1 VAVVLDSIADLV
13 REHAVA
19 CPDSVAIE
27 DGERRLTYAELDT
40 AAGRIAASL
49 LAAGVGDEEPVGVC
63 LPRSWEAVVA
73 FLGIVRAGAAY
84 VPISPAYPAERQRRM
99 LELAGARFALT
110 GGNHGAGL
118 PAGIER
124 IDVAAVAAANG
135 LPEPEPAPGGDRL
148 AYVLFTS
155 GSTGEPKGVE
165 ITHRNLINF
174 VKSGA
179 EVLPRREDI
188 VLQIVPL
195 EFDVSGLEIWGALM
209 NGARLVIGPRGRP
222 DPRQL
227 GKLIAER
234 GVTFLGISTGLLHEL
249 VAVAVDDLAGVRV
262 AAAVGDV
269 LSPVAAA
276 ELCLTHPGLR
286 LFNGYGPTEAT
297 ILATSFEYRPSDE
310 GSVPIGRALPGYRL
324 YVLDDDGEPVRDG
337 EPGELWIGGAG
348 VARGYRGD
356 PERTAERFRED
367 PFVGGWM
374 YRSGDLV
381 RMREDGELLFLG
393 RRDDQVKIS
402 GQRVEPGEVARTL
415 LAHPEVREA
424 AVVARAEVDGHKRLL
439 GYVAPR
445 GEAEPSLEELRAHL
459 AERLPTFMVPSWIGV
474 LEQLPLNERG
484 KVDHDA
490 LPSPRREDGGE
501 TPADPRVARVAEL
514 MAEVL
519 KLDSVGADE
528 SFFALGGSSL
538 LAIRLV
544 GMLRHRL
551 GAAVDINAVFEAP
564 TAALLAELVERA
576 PAAAALP
583 LLRPGPRAATAPLTA
598 AQRRAWLF
606 GRMHP
611 ESIAYQFAA
620 IFRFEGQLDTGA
632 LEGAVA
638 DLLQRHEILR
648 TSFETRDGE
657 PAQVIHERCQV
668 LLEQVDLRGENSL
681 AWARLV
687 RSRVRSQIDSEAAPL
702 LRWTLAR
709 LGEEAWVLVHVEHH
723 LIHDGWS
730 FAVLAGE
737 LAHLYSARTEGRAPS
752 LPEPEVQFQDYA
764 RWERAAT
771 ASEEV
776 FRQIGHWAGRLQ
788 ADPPLLELPADRPR
802 PARESFL
809 GGSVRRR
816 VDADLAAQLREL
828 AHAAGGTLFMVTLA
842 AFLTQLQRYSS
853 EDNLQIGS
861 GLANR
866 RDPLSEGL
874 IGMIVNTVPLRCDL
888 GGDPTVR
895 ELVERVRA
903 SALESYGN
911 ADAPFDAIVEA
922 LRPARDPR
930 RSPLIQTL
938 FSFHDAPRS
947 EEQWSGLRTRL
958 VQAIPNGTAKADLN
972 VIGIDDGDGS
982 LTFAWEHS
990 DLFSDATADR
1000 LAGHHLHLLRQFAA
1014 NPDARL
1020 SELSLLSGE
1029 EMSEL
1034 EGWMGAGGVPAGQQR
1049 GGSGGH
1055 SPGPL
1060 PAPEFDRAAS
1070 VPDLVE
1076 RQARRAPEAVALVD
1090 ELESLSYEELTKR
1103 ARCVAGFLRGRGVER
1118 GDCVAVLLPRS
1129 ARAAV
1134 AYLGVLDAGAAY
1146 VPLDPSHPAAR
1157 IARAVEDAG
1166 AKVAI
1171 VHPEL
1176 ADKLPAGLDTVSLD
1190 EAEGGEPIEPNAGP
1204 EDLAYVMYTSGST
1217 GEPKGV
1223 EITHRNIARLVDDPG
1238 FAELGPGTV
1247 MLHAASPA
1255 FDATTLELWGPL
1267 ANGGTVAALAEQPS
1281 PDAVV
1286 AAVTRHGVTT
1296 MWLTAG
1302 LFHELVDRRPE
1313 CFGWVRHVLA
1323 GGEVL
1328 SPSHVARALAA
1339 LPPDG
1344 KLSNG
1349 YGPTETTTF
1358 ALTHDLRPGDRVGA
1372 TVPLGRPIQATVCE
1386 VVDAAGQP
1394 APAGVPGEL
1403 WIGGDGVSHG
1413 YRDDPTLTAERFI
1426 TDPRSGER
1434 RYRTGDRVQRRADG
1448 TIEFLGRLDRQLKVR
1463 GFRVEPAEIEAALRE
1478 HPAVGDVAVAPYE
1491 RAEGDKALAAYV
1503 VSANGAVD
1511 PAELRRHGVSR
1522 LPAAMVPAA
1531 WIELESMPLNA
1542 NGKVD
1547 RERLPA
1553 PSREHLARGEV
1564 RNTIAVSDAERQVVA
1579 AFERVLGM
1587 ENVGVEED
1595 FFALGGHSLLA
1606 VALFAELEEVSGK
1619 RLPLAVIFEAST
1631 PRGLAAL
1638 LGSGAVA
1645 RRWSNLVPIKPAGTR
1660 PPLFALT
1667 AGDGNVVGFAPL
1679 ARHLAADQPL
1689 YALQPSGLD
1698 GQAAIDRGI
1707 ATMATS
1713 CIEELR
1719 TVQPHGPYLLAGR
1732 CNGATVAYEIAQ
1744 QLRAAGEEVALL
1756 ASLDSDPPNA
1766 GPLEIEPGVRTD
1778 PLMEAAWLRARNA
1791 GEQVPDRKGPEGVR
1805 AWADWLRGEVATG
1818 ISRYALEI
1826 WHWREDLQQRWPEPL
1841 DGDVDAFRLWLWQS
1855 GVSEQKLEP
1864 RLLIPAPHGA
1874 CRLPDGHRWDWA
1886 LERAWQDL
1894 GREPS
1899 DPLTPRGWEQLRAR
1913 LLEPLA
1919 EGQANRYL
1927 LGTAHGRPDLT
1938 EAFPDPLGADLEDL
1952 RSWAWVEGIMQ
1963 GLAAELLPPPPEPLP
1978 RRLQLALALRPAQ
1991 RLAGRVS
1998 EITSPEARQQLALH
2012 RDRLVAASERA
2023 LGRRLPRARG
2033 RIENLIEAAAREAR
2047 DSYRAEP
2054 WPGKVLLITSLE
2066 YERKPAYIAWPERAL
2081 GGVEQ
2086 HVLPLGHLEMLRE
2099 PGAALLA
2106 RCLDERIAEAL
2117 RP

>member
-1 VAVVLDSIADLV
+1 MAVVLDSIADLV
-13 REHAVA
+13 REHAAA
-19 CPDSVAIE
+19 CPDAIAIE
-27 DGERRLTYAELDT
+27 DGERQLTYAELDRA
-40 AAGRIAASL
+40 AAGIAAA
-49 LAAGVGDEEPVGVC
+49 LARAGLGDEEPVGVC

-73 FLGIVRAGAAY
+73 FLGIVRAGGAY

-99 LELAGARFALT
+99 LELAGARIVLT
-110 GGNHGAGL
+110 TPEHGGAL
-118 PAGIER
+118 PAGVEQLNA
-124 IDVAAVAAANG
+124 VELASAEPGEAA
-135 LPEPEPAPGGDRL
+135 ESAPGGDRL

-165 ITHRNLINF
+165 VTHRNLINF
-174 VKSGA
+174 LKSDA
-179 EVLPRREDI
+179 DVVPRREDT

-209 NGARLVIGPRGRP
+209 NGARLVIAPRGRP
-222 DPRQL
+222 DPRGL

-297 ILATSFEYRPSDE
+297 ILATSFEYRPSDDD
-310 GSVPIGRALPGYRL
+310 SVPIGRALPGYRL
-324 YVLDDDGEPVRDG
+324 YVLDAEGEPVRDG
-337 EPGELWIGGAG
+337 EPGELWIGGEG
-348 VARGYRGD
+348 VARGYRDD
-356 PERTAERFRED
+356 PERTAERFRPD
-367 PFVGGWM
+367 PFAGGRM

-393 RRDDQVKIS
+393 RIDDQVKIS
-402 GQRVEPGEVARTL
+402 GQRVEPGEVERAL
-415 LAHPEVREA
+415 LAHPGVREA
-424 AVVARAEVDGHKRLL
+424 AVIARAEVDGHKHLL

-445 GEAEPSLEELRAHL
+445 GEVEPDPEELRAHL
-459 AERLPTFMVPSWIGV
+459 AERLPAFMVPSWIGV
-474 LEQLPLNERG
+474 LEALPLNERG

-490 LPSPRREDGGE
+490 LPSPRRESDSE
-501 TPADPRVARVAEL
+501 APNDPRVTRVAAL

-519 KLDSVGADE
+519 KLNSVGSDE
-528 SFFALGGSSL
+528 NFFALGGSSL

-551 GAAVDINAVFEAP
+551 GAALDINAVFEAP
-564 TAALLAELVERA
+564 TAARLAELIERA
-576 PAAAALP
+576 PNSAALP
-583 LLRPGPRAATAPLTA
+583 PLRPGPRTATAPLTA

-620 IFRFEGQLDTGA
+620 IFRFEGRLDPGT
-632 LEGAVA
+632 LEGALA

-657 PAQVIHERCQV
+657 PVQVIHERCQV
-668 LLEQVDLRGENSL
+668 PLEQVDLRGESSL

-687 RSRVRSQIDSEAAPL
+687 RSRVRSQIDPEAAPL
-702 LRWTLAR
+702 LRWTLVR
-709 LGEEAWVLVHVEHH
+709 LGEEAWALVHVEHH
-723 LIHDGWS
+723 LVHDGWS

-737 LAHLYSARTEGRAPS
+737 LAHLYSARSEGRAPS
-752 LPEPEVQFQDYA
+752 LPEPPVQFQDYA
-764 RWERAAT
+764 RWERRASG
-771 ASEEV
+771 SEEV
-776 FRQIGHWAGRLQ
+776 FRQVGHWAGRLQ

-816 VDADLAAQLREL
+816 VDAELAGQLREL
-828 AHAAGGTLFMVTLA
+828 AQASGGTLFMVTLA

-853 EDNLQIGS
+853 EDDLQIGS

-922 LRPARDPR
+922 LRPTRDPR

-947 EEQWSGLRTRL
+947 DEQWSGLGTRL

-990 DLFSDATADR
+990 DLFTDGTADR
-1000 LAGHHLHLLRQFAA
+1000 LAGHHLQLLRQFAE
-1014 NPDARL
+1014 NPEARL
-1020 SELSLLSGE
+1020 SELALPSAE
-1029 EMSEL
+1029 EMEQL
-1034 EGWMGAGGVPAGQQR
+1034 EGWMGSGGLSAGQQR
-1049 GGSGGH
+1049 GGSVGQ

-1060 PAPEFDRAAS
+1060 PVSEFDRTAS

-1076 RQARRAPEAVALVD
+1076 RSAERTPEAVALVD
-1090 ELESLSYEELTKR
+1090 AEGSLSYAALAER
-1103 ARCVAGFLRGRGVER
+1103 ARCVAGFLRGRGVES

-1134 AYLGVLDAGAAY
+1134 AYLGVLNAGAAY
-1146 VPLDPSHPAAR
+1146 VPLNPSHPAAR

-1166 AKVAI
+1166 VRVAI

-1176 ADKLPAGLDTVSLD
+1176 LDRLPAGLDTVDLS
-1190 EAEGGEPIEPNAGP
+1190 EAEEGEAVEPSAGP

-1217 GEPKGV
+1217 GRPKGV
-1223 EITHRNIARLVDDPG
+1223 EVTHRNIARLVDDPD

-1247 MLHAASPA
+1247 MLHAAPPA

-1267 ANGGTVAALAEQPS
+1267 ANGGTVAVLAKQPS

-1313 CFGWVRHVLA
+1313 CLGWVRHVLA
-1323 GGEVL
+1323 GGDVL
-1328 SPSHVARALAA
+1328 STSHVARALAS

-1372 TVPLGRPIQATVCE
+1372 AVPLGRPIQATVCE

-1394 APAGVPGEL
+1394 APVGVPGEL
-1403 WIGGDGVSHG
+1403 WIGGDGVSRG
-1413 YRDDPTLTAERFI
+1413 YRGDPELTAERFV

-1434 RYRTGDRVQRRADG
+1434 RYRTGDRVRRGADG

-1478 HPAVGDVAVAPYE
+1478 HPAIGDVAVAPYE
-1491 RAEGDKALAAYV
+1491 RAAGDKALAAYV
-1503 VSANGAVD
+1503 VSANGAAE
-1511 PAELRRHGVSR
+1511 PAELRRHATSR
-1522 LPAAMVPAA
+1522 LPPAMVPAA
-1531 WIELESMPLNA
+1531 WIELESLPLNA

-1553 PSREHLARGEV
+1553 PSREHLARGEA
-1564 RNTIAVSDAERQVVA
+1564 RDTTAASDAERQVVA
-1579 AFERVLGM
+1579 AFERVLGI

-1606 VALFAELEEVSGK
+1606 VALFAELEEASGK

-1631 PRGLAAL
+1631 PRALAPL
-1638 LGSGAVA
+1638 LGSGATP
-1645 RRWSNLVPIKPAGTR
+1645 RRWSNLVPVKPAGTR

-1707 ATMATS
+1707 GAMAAS
-1713 CIEELR
+1713 CIEEMR

-1766 GPLEIEPGVRTD
+1766 GPPEIEPGVRTD

-1791 GEQVPDRKGPEGVR
+1791 GEQVPDRSGPDGVQT
-1805 AWADWLRGEVATG
+1805 WADWLRGEAAPG

-1841 DGDVDAFRLWLWQS
+1841 GVDAAALRVWLWES
-1855 GVSEQKLEP
+1855 GVPEQKLEP
-1864 RLLIPAPHGA
+1864 RLLIPAPFGA
-1874 CRLPDGHRWDWA
+1874 CRLPGGRRWDWA

-1899 DPLTPRGWEQLRAR
+1899 DPLTPRGWERLRTQ
-1913 LLEPLA
+1913 LLELLA
-1919 EGQANRYL
+1919 EGRANRYL
-1927 LGTAHGRPDLT
+1927 LGAATGRADLV
-1938 EAFPDPLGADLEDL
+1938 EAFPDPLGADLDSL
-1952 RSWAWVEGIMQ
+1952 RSWAWVEGIEQ
-1963 GLAAELLPPPPEPLP
+1963 GLAPELLPPPPGPLP
-1978 RRLQLALALRPAQ
+1978 RRLRLALALRPAQ
-1991 RLAGRVS
+1991 RLAERVT
-1998 EITSPEARQQLALH
+1998 EATEPEARKQLALH

-2023 LGRRLPRARG
+2023 LGRRLPRARR

-2047 DSYRAEP
+2047 DTYRAER
-2054 WPGKVLLITSLE
+2054 WPGKVLLITSRE

-2081 GGVEQ
+2081 GGIEQ
-2086 HVLPLGHLEMLRE
+2086 QVLPLGHLEMLRE

-2106 RCLDERIAEAL
+2106 RCLDEHIAEAL
-2117 RP
+2117 RS